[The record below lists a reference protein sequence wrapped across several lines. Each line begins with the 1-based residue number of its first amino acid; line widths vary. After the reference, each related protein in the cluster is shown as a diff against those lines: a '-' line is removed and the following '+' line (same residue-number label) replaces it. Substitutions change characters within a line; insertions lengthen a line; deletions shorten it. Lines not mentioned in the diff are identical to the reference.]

1 VFDRARRRLTLQ
13 ALVLFAAVLLI
24 FSVVFYVVL
33 TTVLAPTFDIAPE
46 IPNDE
51 AARAAYHST
60 TELIAGAL
68 VVANVVAILVAGLAG
83 WILAGRTLR
92 PIRDALA
99 RQRRFVADAS
109 HEMRTPLTVIRST
122 VDAAIA
128 SGPDTHG
135 TTDAFR
141 TVSEATDRLTRMTSD
156 LLLLARTEDGSLG
169 SNASSTDLSVAAA
182 EAVDMARA
190 GLGARIE
197 LTLQPDLLVAAG
209 EDALE
214 RICGN
219 LIDNAW
225 RYSDGA
231 PFIVRTIGADRWA
244 VLEVVDRGPG
254 IADVDRERIFEPF
267 HRVRADHGAPA
278 GSGLGLAIVRGLV
291 TGLGGRVTVESRL
304 GQGSTFRVE
313 LPRHH

>member
-1 VFDRARRRLTLQ
+1 MFDQARRHLTLQ
-13 ALVLFAAVLLI
+13 ALLLFAAVLLI
-24 FSVVFYVVL
+24 FSVVFYFAL

-46 IPNDE
+46 VPNDE
-51 AARAAYHST
+51 AARAAYRTT
-60 TELIAGAL
+60 TELIAAAL
-68 VVANVVAILVAGLAG
+68 VVANLVAVAVAGVAG

-122 VDAAIA
+122 LDAAA
-128 SGPDTHG
+128 AGALDTHRSA
-135 TTDAFR
+135 DALR
-141 TVSEATDRLTRMTSD
+141 TISEATDRLTRMTAD
-156 LLLLARTEDGSLG
+156 LLLLARAEEGSLG
-169 SNASSTDLSVAAA
+169 GTVSMTDLSVAAS
-182 EAVDMARA
+182 EAVDIARA

-197 LTLQPDLLVAAG
+197 LSLQPDLPVAAD
-209 EDALE
+209 EDALG
-214 RICGN
+214 RICAN

-231 PFIVRTIGADRWA
+231 PFLVRTTGSDRWA
-244 VLEVVDRGPG
+244 TLEVTDHGPG

-267 HRVRADHGAPA
+267 HRVRADHAAPA

-291 TGLGGRVTVESRL
+291 TGLGGRITVESRL